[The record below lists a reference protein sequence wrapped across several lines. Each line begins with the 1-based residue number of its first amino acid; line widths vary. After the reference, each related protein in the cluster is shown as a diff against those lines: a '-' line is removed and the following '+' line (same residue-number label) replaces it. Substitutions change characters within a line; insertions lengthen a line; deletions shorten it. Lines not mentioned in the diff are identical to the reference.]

1 MDNIVQLDSLRKE
14 KENQLISF
22 INQHVNL
29 IEDYV
34 DRHVNI
40 REKVK
45 AKHIFSGKIGSE
57 TIPVF
62 SYLQEQLFIDWF
74 TYDYL
79 TIRGMTIYQSFVTQ
93 KSNNRHPLDPVV
105 NALFMASVLEP
116 FKVIKTAET
125 HIYAEKLLSGEQC
138 RIKLNSN
145 KIAPYQNQ
153 VLFLRTI
160 PVFDQLICISDMFIQ
175 LEKEPI
181 LNLLTHFENSTE
193 GWRTFLKKF
202 AIKYCWSN

>member
-1 MDNIVQLDSLRKE
+1 MDNIVQLASLRKE
-14 KENQLISF
+14 KEYQLISF
-22 INQHVNL
+22 INQHVNS
-29 IEDYV
+29 IQGYV

-62 SYLQEQLFIDWF
+62 SNLQEQLFIDWF

-79 TIRGMTIYQSFVTQ
+79 TIRGMTIYQTFVTQ
-93 KSNNRHPLDPVV
+93 QGNNRHPLDPVV
-105 NALFMASVLEP
+105 HALFMASVLEP
-116 FKVIKTAET
+116 FKVIKSAET

-138 RIKLNSN
+138 KIKIHSN
-145 KIAPYQNQ
+145 RVVPYQDE
-153 VLFLRTI
+153 VIFLRSI
-160 PVFDQLICISDMFIQ
+160 PVFDQFICISDIFVQ
-175 LEKEPI
+175 REKASI
-181 LNLLTHFENSTE
+181 LNLLTHLDKESE